1 MPKVLTTGSNITCG
15 HEGTVATSSTAKLK
29 VNGQPVLLRE
39 GIVGKAVENCL
50 TPTVSNPTS
59 SPCTSVSSVDKGKAT
74 KVTAGGSAVMLETL
88 TGGTNGVVNGKAQTL
103 LSATAGQS
111 NLTTI

>member
-1 MPKVLTTGSNITCG
+1 MPKVLTTGSNVTCG

-29 VNGQPVLLRE
+29 INGQPVLLQE
-39 GIVGKAVENCL
+39 GIVGKTVENCL

-59 SPCTSVSSVDKGKAT
+59 SPCASVSSVDKGNAT
-74 KVTAGGSAVMLETL
+74 KLTGGGNAVMLETL
-88 TGGTNGVVNGKAQTL
+88 TGGTNGVVSGNAQTF

-111 NLTTI
+111 KLTTI